1 MMRLPAFEYLEPS
14 TVEQAVE
21 FLVTHPGAEVV
32 AGGTDLLPNMKRL
45 QVSPA
50 TVVTLGTIEGLRGIH
65 GSRDEGFVI
74 GALTPL
80 YEVAAASDIPAA
92 LASAAAEVASPQ
104 IRNVATI
111 GGNLCADTRCDYIN
125 QTQPWRLASGL
136 CLKAGG
142 DVCWV
147 APKGNLCVAIS
158 ASDLA
163 PVVVALDAVV
173 KLVGPDGERS
183 LPAADLYRPDGI
195 DYLGKSADE
204 IITEVSIPPSGRRR
218 TAYRKLRRRGS
229 IDFPILAV
237 AVAVEMSQEGTVQDA
252 RVVVGAV
259 SPAPMRVREAEAELI
274 GSVLDDEVIER
285 AAEIASG
292 PVRPYDNVDLGS
304 RYRKWM
310 TPVYITQ
317 ALQDLR

>member
-1 MMRLPAFEYLEPS
+1 MMRLPTFDYLEPS
-14 TVEQAVE
+14 TIDEAVE
-21 FLVTHPGAEVV
+21 LLVAHPGAEVV
-32 AGGTDLLPNMKRL
+32 AGGTDLFPNMKRL
-45 QVSPA
+45 QVCPP
-50 TVVTLGTIEGLRGIH
+50 TVVTLGGIGGLSGID
-65 GSRDEGFVI
+65 GSEEDGFTI

-80 YEVAAASDIPAA
+80 HELADSAEIPVA

-104 IRNVATI
+104 IRNMATI

-125 QTQPWRLASGL
+125 QTEAWRLASGL
-136 CLKAGG
+136 CLKADG

-147 APKGNLCVAIS
+147 APKGDQCVAVS

-163 PVVVALDAVV
+163 PVVAALDAVV

-183 LPAADLYRPDGI
+183 VPAADFYRSDGI

-204 IITEVSIPPSGRRR
+204 IITEITIPPSGRRR

-229 IDFPILAV
+229 IDFPVLGVAAAV
-237 AVAVEMSQEGTVQDA
+237 QMSEEGIVQDA
-252 RVVVGAV
+252 RIVLGAI
-259 SPAPMRVREAEAELI
+259 SPAPMRIRDAEEALN
-274 GSVLDDEVIER
+274 GHLLDDEVIER
-285 AAEIASG
+285 VAQIASG

-310 TPVYITQ
+310 TPVYVTL